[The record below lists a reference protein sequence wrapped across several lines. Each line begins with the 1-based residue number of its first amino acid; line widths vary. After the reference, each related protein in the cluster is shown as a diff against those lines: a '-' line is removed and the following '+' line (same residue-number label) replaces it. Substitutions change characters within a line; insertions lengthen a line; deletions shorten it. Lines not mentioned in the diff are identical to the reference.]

1 MMSVIVDEIRS
12 LLNYPSNYISLEKK
26 KKNQFYD
33 FISIHRGIIC
43 VLKS

>member
-12 LLNYPSNYISLEKK
+12 RLNYPSNYISLEK